1 MKNFWS
7 YIQNNR
13 FAVGCTGQSVYVY
26 DPEGRE
32 LACFRGL
39 KYAYVPLFCP
49 QKPLL
54 AIKSTE
60 PWLAFYDLD
69 HLTLLQKLR
78 LRKPNHQ
85 SQDAGCCFTKDGEAF
100 VNLEYQND
108 LTSHLVVY
116 DTREFAEQARLFAGE
131 RLVLGYVEPAA
142 DGDGCFLLGYERPE
156 TINNIE
162 DNFYF
167 VARLTPQG
175 GLKRRALSAERYF
188 ELSRHKAWELSG
200 FTAKKAQW
208 TFVPPEEPSPEPKAV
223 PLESVFAA
231 AGGD

>member
-7 YIQNNR
+7 YIQNDR
-13 FAVGCTGQSVYVY
+13 FAVGCTGQCVYIY
-26 DPEGRE
+26 NPEGRE

-69 HLTLLQKLR
+69 SLSLLQKLR
-78 LRKPNHQ
+78 LRKPNQ
-85 SQDAGCCFTKDGEAF
+85 QPQDAGCCFTKDGEAF

-116 DTREFAEQARLFAGE
+116 DTREFSEQTRLFAGE
-131 RLVLGYVEPAA
+131 RLVLSHVEPEA

-156 TINNIE
+156 VINSIE

-167 VARLTPQG
+167 VARLSPQG

-188 ELSRHKAWELSG
+188 ELRGLKAWELSG
-200 FTAKKAQW
+200 FTARKAQW
-208 TFVPPEEPSPEPKAV
+208 TFMPPEEPFPEPKAV
-223 PLESVFAA
+223 ALEGVFAA
-231 AGGD
+231 ADGD

>member
-54 AIKSTE
+54 AMNPPSHGWPFTTWATSPCCKSCACASRTINRRMQ
-60 PWLAFYDLD
+60 AAA
-69 HLTLLQKLR
+69 LQK
-78 LRKPNHQ
+78 
-85 SQDAGCCFTKDGEAF
+85 TGEAF

-131 RLVLGYVEPAA
+131 GLVLDHVEPAA

-167 VARLTPQG
+167 VARLTPTG
-175 GLKRRALSAERYF
+175 RS
-188 ELSRHKAWELSG
+188 
-200 FTAKKAQW
+200 
-208 TFVPPEEPSPEPKAV
+208 
-223 PLESVFAA
+223 
-231 AGGD
+231 